1 MGIACTQLIPD
12 TAIASAVAVGGSV
25 LIMLLLRCLHPPG
38 SATALTP
45 VLSGDSLTS
54 LGFSLVLFPVVIN
67 VGIML
72 LMSLLINRWLMH
84 REYPIHSPPQKIAI
98 DHTPLNPP
106 SVQLGI
112 SEADFNQ
119 ALDESNT
126 FVDVSHTEI
135 RNLLLHAEKYRY
147 QRIHKTMLCTD
158 IMHTSLLTVAY
169 GTDVEEAWQMMQQHN
184 LKAIP
189 VIDKARRVI
198 GIVTWH
204 DFFKF
209 INLSSYDSFQDKFR
223 TFIRR
228 TAKIETNKPESIG
241 HIMTKSVITLSED
254 TPIVELVPLMSTTG
268 LRQIPI
274 VNKENRLVGM
284 VYQAHLIA
292 ALYNQKMA

>member
-1 MGIACTQLIPD
+1 
-12 TAIASAVAVGGSV
+12 V

-98 DHTPLNPP
+98 DHKSLNPP

-158 IMHTSLLTVAY
+158 IMNTSLLTVAY